1 MSTMGERIRMQ
12 RGRLGLTAA
21 ELARRAEI
29 SKAYLSELEN
39 DKVPSVSAAVLYR
52 IASEL
57 GCTMESLMGVP
68 VLGGRDVGT
77 VSGPSGRDSMIFDI
91 VRLRAQQA
99 ELHER
104 LVRVEGW
111 ILNNSQVR
119 LGTRDRA
126 RPRE

>member
-1 MSTMGERIRMQ
+1 MAEVA
-12 RGRLGLTAA
+12 LTVTLVIA
-21 ELARRAEI
+21 L
-29 SKAYLSELEN
+29 
-39 DKVPSVSAAVLYR
+39 VPLAVLSWVEAIRAYT
-52 IASEL
+52 EL
-57 GCTMESLMGVP
+57 RATRRSGAPGAAPLEPNRSGVQHP
-68 VLGGRDVGT
+68 
-77 VSGPSGRDSMIFDI
+77 PGRDSMIFDI

-111 ILNNSQVR
+111 ILNNSQGR

>member
-1 MSTMGERIRMQ
+1 IRMQ
-12 RGRLGLTAA
+12 RERLGLTAA

-57 GCTMESLMGVP
+57 DCTMESLMGVP

-77 VSGPSGRDSMIFDI
+77 VSGPPERGSMIFDI